1 MHDSVYFLWVGGF
14 VSCQCRWRGSSTL
27 FTLPDQQ
34 PQYRRTSSYRFSTFP
49 FPTLHQC
56 PLTINYTSL
65 HLDRFPNSL
74 SLTFIISCQ
83 CSVATNNQIN
93 KHQPLALLNIGSN
106 WNSFGFVKFM
116 DKKNLK
122 KDLLLLWHH
131 CRLKE
136 FWRPIKCI
144 WRPKNFCP
152 FVTLRWNHSN
162 NALMRPWEFLISTLF
177 LLLFGKIVALS
188 L

>member
-49 FPTLHQC
+49 FPTLHQH

-83 CSVATNNQIN
+83 CSVATNHQTVDPIKQPNQQTPTSCSS
-93 KHQPLALLNIGSN
+93 KH
-106 WNSFGFVKFM
+106 WFK
-116 DKKNLK
+116 LK
-122 KDLLLLWHH
+122 LLWFCQIHGKKEH
-131 CRLKE
+131 EKGLFAFVTSLPTEGILKTNKVHLTSKE
-136 FWRPIKCI
+136 F
-144 WRPKNFCP
+144 
-152 FVTLRWNHSN
+152 
-162 NALMRPWEFLISTLF
+162 
-177 LLLFGKIVALS
+177 LS
-188 L
+188 LRDLEVKPFK